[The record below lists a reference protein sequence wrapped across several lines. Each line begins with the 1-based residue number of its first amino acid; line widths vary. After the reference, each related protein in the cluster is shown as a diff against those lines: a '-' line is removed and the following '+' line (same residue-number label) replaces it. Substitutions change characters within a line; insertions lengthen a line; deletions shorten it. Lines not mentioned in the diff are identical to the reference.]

1 MLDEL
6 KCAVLSLGVGMIV
19 GAVLTAN
26 NKKLQ
31 TAVKDAQNLAEEKIE
46 KAKDGLE
53 KISQEMNKSK
63 QSKTSKKNATK
74 PQK

>member
-46 KAKDGLE
+46 KA
-53 KISQEMNKSK
+53 NKAYWHCNK
-63 QSKTSKKNATK
+63 
-74 PQK
+74 